1 MRAQWAAIT
10 FEMPFGTVAEHLRY
24 LVLLSEGTSAARST
38 TKVTPRR
45 RAPPKSE
52 TLCFEASHLMHK
64 RLPKSQKAREVLA
77 GNLDLDP
84 STAWLPELSEPIKSA
99 IRGITEGATAEKQE

>member
-1 MRAQWAAIT
+1 
-10 FEMPFGTVAEHLRY
+10 
-24 LVLLSEGTSAARST
+24 
-38 TKVTPRR
+38 
-45 RAPPKSE
+45 
-52 TLCFEASHLMHK
+52 MHK